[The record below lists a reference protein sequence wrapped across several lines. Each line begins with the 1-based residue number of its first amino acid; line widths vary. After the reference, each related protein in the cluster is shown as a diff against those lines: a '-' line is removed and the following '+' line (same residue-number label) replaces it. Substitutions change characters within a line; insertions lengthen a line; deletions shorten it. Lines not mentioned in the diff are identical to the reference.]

1 MNMKWY
7 VVFALMAV
15 FWDVCQTSAS
25 TYSIFQNDT
34 VNEIQIEISDYGLI
48 FTDIKVNGQNVKAM
62 VDFGDMHQ
70 LQLSSTLIKSM
81 ELPLKKTNALVYD
94 VNGNSRELFE
104 GMVKEVEIGNW
115 LEKEI
120 RFTSQMGE
128 MEEVSQQIGTEFNAV
143 VGWGYFQQYF
153 TEIDYKNEVF
163 RLHKKPFDSWEGWTS
178 IPFSKASGQL
188 LIPVNYQG
196 EEVMM
201 MVDTGSPVTVLDL
214 TKENIPEIGPFTFQ
228 IKDQHFR
235 VQAYGQDLSVLADL
249 EILGILGGDFL
260 RMVRMVIDPDTQII
274 YLQPFD

>member
-1 MNMKWY
+1 MKWY

-25 TYSIFQNDT
+25 THSIFQNDP

-81 ELPLKKTNALVYD
+81 ELPLKKTNTLVYD

-104 GMVKEVEIGNW
+104 GMVKEVEISNW
-115 LEKEI
+115 IEKEI

-178 IPFSKASGQL
+178 IPFFKASGQL

-228 IKDQHFR
+228 IKDQHFSI
-235 VQAYGQDLSVLADL
+235 QAYGQDLSVLADL